1 MQYLER
7 YGFSGGIFP
16 VNPRRREVLGRSC
29 VPNVAALVEVPDM
42 AVIAVPAVG
51 VAEVMRDCQASGVQ
65 AQTIYTS
72 GFAEAGGDGEAREA
86 ELRDLIA
93 DSETLVCGPNS
104 QGVAN
109 FLDSMV
115 AYFTSELGSDDAPP
129 GPVGFVSH
137 SGVMGGVV
145 ARECID
151 RGVGA
156 GYLVSLGNEAG
167 ISLADTIAY
176 MASDP
181 RIRVVGAYVE
191 GVRDAGALREA
202 ISQAQDHGVVVV
214 ILKGGRGDAAVRAVA
229 SHTSALA
236 GDWATH
242 AAALRQWGAVVVE
255 DLDGMFDALELFAL
269 CRARPAGPSIGV
281 ITNSGGIGVLC
292 ADAATS
298 LGLDI
303 PPLSPDVEASIAER
317 LPAFG
322 SPRNPVDVALQ
333 LLTEPERLGFYIET
347 VAGDPGIDIVMPF
360 PGVTRRSVETVVGE
374 IADAAAAT
382 DKPVIAGWLGGD
394 PEGPK
399 LLRAASIPAY
409 PTPERAARAARLLLD
424 AVPTPTDMED
434 GSVDYFD
441 EALTVLSR
449 FRGRCGPLTEQ
460 ESISIVDACGVHV
473 ARAEYA
479 EDAEAAGAAAEK
491 FNGPVALKI
500 SSLDLPHK
508 SDAGGVVLNLQGAT
522 QTSEAARRMLKTVAT
537 RAPDARIDGFLIEE
551 MVSGRVELLVGM
563 HRDDTFGPV
572 VVVGLGGTLVEIAP
586 DRALRV
592 PPFGRSEVRAMLR
605 ELRSYAVLESVR
617 GSPPVDIEAVMDV
630 VLRVGA
636 LALKAP
642 EIAALDINPLIVS
655 ETGAVAADALVV
667 LRS

>member
-7 YGFSGGIFP
+7 YGFSGGIYP
-16 VNPRRREVLGRSC
+16 INPGRREVMGRPC
-29 VPNVAALVEVPDM
+29 VPNVAALAEAPDM

-51 VAEVMRDCQASGVQ
+51 VVDVVRECQASGVQ
-65 AQTIYTS
+65 ALTIYTS
-72 GFAEAGGDGEAREA
+72 GFAEAEADGEAREA

-93 DSETLVCGPNS
+93 EGETLVCGPNS

-109 FLDSMV
+109 FHDSMV

-202 ISQAQDHGVVVV
+202 ISQALDHGVVVV
-214 ILKGGRGDAAVRAVA
+214 ILKGGRGDAAVRAAA

-255 DLDGMFDALELFAL
+255 DLEGMFDALELFAL
-269 CRARPAGPSIGV
+269 CRARPTGPNIGV

-303 PPLSPDVEASIAER
+303 PTLSPDVEASIAER

-333 LLTEPERLGFYIET
+333 LLTEPERLGFYIEA
-347 VAGDPGIDIVMPF
+347 VADDSGIDIVMPF
-360 PGVTRRSVETVVGE
+360 PGVTRRSVETVVGQ
-374 IADAAAAT
+374 IANAAVAT
-382 DKPVIAGWLGGD
+382 DKPVVAGWLGGD
-394 PEGPK
+394 PEAPR
-399 LLRAASIPAY
+399 LLRAAGIPVY
-409 PTPERAARAARLLLD
+409 PTPERTARAARLLLD
-424 AVPTPTDMED
+424 AVPTPTDMEV
-434 GSVDYFD
+434 GNLDYSD
-441 EALTVLSR
+441 EALTVLSGFSAR
-449 FRGRCGPLTEQ
+449 SGPLTEQ
-460 ESISIVDACGVHV
+460 ESLSIVGACGVHV

-479 EDAEAAGAAAEK
+479 ADAQAAGAAAAK
-491 FNGPVALKI
+491 IDGPVALKI
-500 SSLDLPHK
+500 SSVDLPHK
-508 SDAGGVVLNLQGAT
+508 SDAGGVVLNLRGAS
-522 QTSEAARRMLKTVAT
+522 QTIEAASSMLKIVAT
-537 RAPDARIDGFLIEE
+537 RAPDARIKGFLIEE
-551 MVSGRVELLVGM
+551 MVSGRVELIVGM
-563 HRDDTFGPV
+563 HHDDTFGPV

-592 PPFGRSEVRAMLR
+592 PPFGRGEVRAMLR

-617 GSPPVDIEAVMDV
+617 GAPAVDIEAVIDV
-630 VLRVGA
+630 VLRVGE

-642 EIAALDINPLIVS
+642 EIAAIDINPLIVG